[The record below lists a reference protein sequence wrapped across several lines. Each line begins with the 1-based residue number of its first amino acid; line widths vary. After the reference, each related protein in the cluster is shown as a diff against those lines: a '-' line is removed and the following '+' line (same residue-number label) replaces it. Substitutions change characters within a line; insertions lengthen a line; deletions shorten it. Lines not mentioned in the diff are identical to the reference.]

1 MTRVD
6 LPYLARIKAKGREY
20 WYFRRGKL
28 WIRLPGQ
35 PGESAFL
42 TAYQALLDTD
52 SGTPAPKPLSGTMA
66 ALIDAYQKSPEWNGL
81 KPATQRDYLKFL
93 PVFRERYGERTV
105 AGMDRAWVFKM
116 RARFAAEVS
125 PRTANKAVA
134 CLSLLM
140 TWAVNYG
147 WRKDNP
153 ALRPKRLP
161 VTGAY
166 RAWTDEE
173 VERFLDGAPAHL
185 ALACLL
191 GVGTGQRAADLVR
204 MTWAAYR
211 DGMIEVVQQKTGAR
225 VWIPVHGRLRDAL
238 DARRQE
244 IETAPAPRRK
254 KSRPAAV
261 TILTA
266 LRGRPYTAGNLSH
279 DVHDRCVTL
288 GIDGAVVHGWRKTAM
303 NYMAEAGC
311 TASEIQ
317 SISGHVKL
325 DMVAGYTRAAD
336 RKRLARAAVVKL
348 ERGGKR

>member
-28 WIRLPGQ
+28 WVRLPGQ

-42 TAYQALLDTD
+42 AAYQALLDTD
-52 SGTPAPKPLSGTMA
+52 NGTPSPKPLNGTMA

-93 PVFRERYGERTV
+93 PVFRERYGDRTV

-125 PRTANKAVA
+125 SRTANKAVA

-225 VWIPVHGRLRDAL
+225 VWIPVRGRLRDAL
-238 DARRQE
+238 DATE
-244 IETAPAPRRK
+244 RK
-254 KSRPAAV
+254 AV

-279 DVHDRCVTL
+279 DIHDRCVAL
-288 GIDGAVVHGWRKTAM
+288 GIEGAVVHGWRKTAM
-303 NYMAEAGC
+303 NWMSEAGC

-317 SISGHVKL
+317 AISGHVKL
-325 DMVAGYTRAAD
+325 DMVANYTRGAD
-336 RKRLARAAVVKL
+336 RKRMARAAVVKL